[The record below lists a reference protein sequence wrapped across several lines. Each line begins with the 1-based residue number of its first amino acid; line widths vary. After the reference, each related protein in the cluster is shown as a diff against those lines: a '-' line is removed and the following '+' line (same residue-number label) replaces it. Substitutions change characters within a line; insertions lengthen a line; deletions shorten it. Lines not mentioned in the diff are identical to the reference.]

1 MADVVVADD
10 SPFMRVQIRDILEA
24 GGFTVVAEAAN
35 GTEALEAVRA
45 HDPDVVTMDVKMP
58 GMNGIEAVERIV
70 AERPTP
76 TLMLSRY
83 TEEGSTTTF
92 DALNAG
98 AVDFFPKP
106 GGEVSAGLVNYT
118 DDLLE
123 KVQLVADATVPLET
137 GSRGEAPDTSAST
150 PAPGLDGAESTPAP
164 GLDGAE
170 STPTL
175 VIAASAG
182 GPPVVERVLRDLPG
196 TLGLRVIVVQHMPDR
211 FTGRFADRLD
221 SQSDLAVR
229 EATATDRLSPNEA
242 VVAKGGYHL
251 EVTGEDRETLELE
264 LTEGPPVH
272 NVRPAAD
279 VTLESAVEVS
289 TGPLLAA
296 VFSGMGKDAAAG
308 IERVSADG
316 GATLAQ
322 DPDSARVGGMPSSAV
337 ATGVVD
343 ATRPPDRIA
352 NWVVERSV

>member
-1 MADVVVADD
+1 MVDVVVADD
-10 SPFMRVQIRDILEA
+10 SPFMRVQIRDILEG

-45 HDPDVVTMDVKMP
+45 HDPDVVTLDVKMP

-70 AERPTP
+70 DERPTP

-150 PAPGLDGAESTPAP
+150 PAPGLDGA
-164 GLDGAE
+164 G

-175 VIAASAG
+175 IIAASAG

-196 TLGLRVIVVQHMPDR
+196 TLGLRVIVVQHMPER
-211 FTGRFADRLD
+211 FTERFADRLD
-221 SQSDLAVR
+221 SQSEFAVR

-251 EVTGEDRETLELE
+251 EVTGEERETLELE
-264 LTEGPPVH
+264 LTEGPSVH

-279 VTLESAVEVS
+279 VTLESAVGVI

-308 IERVSADG
+308 IERVSTDG

-343 ATRPPDRIA
+343 VTRPPDRIA
-352 NWVVERSV
+352 DWVVERIR